1 MARLMR
7 SVDRGLLWRYLGFTA
22 TEDGRG
28 CGANGCAALAD
39 SEDGRE
45 ILEQCGLISCF
56 SRANNCRGQSS

>member
-28 CGANGCAALAD
+28 CGANALLWQIQKMAERFWSNVD
-39 SEDGRE
+39 
-45 ILEQCGLISCF
+45 
-56 SRANNCRGQSS
+56 